1 MIGGVAEANHFRRF
15 AAHKLGA
22 APAAADAPPG
32 GGPPAHLPPARVLF
46 VDRGGPPPP
55 LPAPAPAPA
64 PPRPP
69 RTFERY
75 FANRGAMLGVLA
87 KYGLAPTLLTDADI
101 GAMSLAQ
108 QARAWAAHGLLVIV
122 HGATEVNNAF
132 LPPRAAVIEVS
143 PFLTWCPLYAN
154 AAHRAGL
161 HHLPIYARAK
171 PPTLEYAWT
180 YTFPGQTPAQ
190 FDALVAAF
198 AARCDD
204 KGLVRASADAEC
216 WHEAL
221 RTSVVTPIHT
231 FEHTLLTALELVG
244 LQRPHNAS
252 AIDRLHGVPEGRP
265 PALVDDAWYEQRAWA
280 VCPPHMREAAA
291 AAEHAAAAEQ
301 RAEQRERDA
310 QFERAK
316 MNLTDKWPPGA
327 DRR

>member
-1 MIGGVAEANHFRRF
+1 
-15 AAHKLGA
+15 
-22 APAAADAPPG
+22 
-32 GGPPAHLPPARVLF
+32 
-46 VDRGGPPPP
+46 
-55 LPAPAPAPA
+55 
-64 PPRPP
+64 
-69 RTFERY
+69 
-75 FANRGAMLGVLA
+75 MLDVLA
-87 KYGLAPTLLTDADI
+87 KYGLASATTVLTDADI

-108 QARAWAAHGLLVIV
+108 QARAWAAHGLLIIV

-265 PALVDDAWYEQRAWA
+265 PARVDGGWYAQREWT
-280 VCPPHMREAAA
+280 VCPPDMRAAAA
-291 AAEHAAAAEQ
+291 AAEPAAAEAQ
-301 RAEQRERDA
+301 RREQHKRDQDFA
-310 QFERAK
+310 ADKAR
-316 MNLTDKWPPGA
+316 MSDKWPPGA
-327 DRR
+327 E